1 MRLIECDRCH
11 KRINKDAKKTGYINL
26 DQRDIKT
33 GELDGN
39 HDFDEWDLCDDCMEK
54 IRNFVRM
61 VLPVVMPVR
70 QEPDRPGSNVP
81 KQPTVP
87 PMPKGF
93 KAVDVKCG
101 ATIKRPVTGM
111 PLTQDKIDQIKQ
123 MARDGKTVKEICDCT
138 GVSDPTV
145 RKYKKEVTNETT
157 GPVTE
162 SNAED

>member
-1 MRLIECDRCH
+1 MRIIECDRCH
-11 KRINKDAKKTGYINL
+11 KRFNKDARKTGYVNL
-26 DQRDIKT
+26 DQRDIRT

-39 HDFDEWDLCDDCMEK
+39 HEFCEWDLCDDCMK
-54 IRNFVRM
+54 LIRDFVRM
-61 VLPVVMPVR
+61 VPPVR

-81 KQPTVP
+81 KQPTVT

-93 KAVDVKCG
+93 KAVDVKRG

-123 MARDGKTVKEICDCT
+123 LVREGKTVKEIAEKV

-145 RKYKKEVTNETT
+145 RKYKAEVANETT
-157 GPVTE
+157 GPV
-162 SNAED
+162 AEGDQED